1 MAAHMAKSMAPKK
14 RKLKDMSVDEFMKSA
29 IDSDS
34 SDGSSEPEISKKK
47 KTAKSKKPDKKAAS
61 KHKKSLENLE
71 KLDPEFYKFLENED
85 KSLLDFGDD
94 DEEDDENEEEESD
107 EDEDSDE
114 ADKSSF
120 KEDVKEKASG
130 KKSKFKLDLEDLDDY
145 STDEDEEDSS
155 DEDSGKG
162 RFHKLPKKLEVASDD
177 SEEETDGDEED
188 KDEKENTNTVL
199 TKKKQKGTLLTPRLI
214 KNWSKSLETKPTM
227 AVLKEVIAALKAAVL
242 QAGGEGKTNKYVVKG
257 SAVFNAI
264 VRMCLTQVAPALH
277 QVIGLPPITDLQK
290 PIVPASNNKKW
301 VKIRVDVK
309 TYVTYLLKLVSE
321 LSEPTM
327 VNVILKHIHKLVA
340 FYSCFP
346 KIAKVM
352 LKQMISLWSTGED
365 TTRVMAFFCINRL
378 VRIMQTT
385 LLDACIKQMYIAYV
399 KNCKFTSP
407 STLPMINFM
416 QRSMVEIFAID
427 IVHAYQYTFVYIRQL
442 AIHLRNAITTKKQ
455 ESCQAVYNWQ
465 FVHSLGLW
473 VRLLSATHPN
483 PVLEPLIYP
492 LTQTIIGTIK
502 LLPNS
507 RFYPLR
513 FHCVRLMTTLS
524 QATMTFIPVLPFL
537 LEIFEQIDF
546 NKQYKNP
553 SFKPFN
559 FACILKLSK
568 SQLVEKSF
576 KDGVIDQLY
585 ELLLDQLHVHQS
597 SVGFP
602 ELALPAILQLKA
614 FLKKCKVANYC
625 KQIRQILDKVEENS
639 KFITNRRKSFNVNL
653 ADTKT
658 IEAWEKKCEEA
669 GTPLGKYYKTWRKLR
684 DRELQHEISAKEQV
698 LDVDDGIPL
707 IVRPKGPQKATAE
720 DKMDFAA
727 LFDKESDES
736 DDEMRFL
743 PKSERTTK
751 SKKTDSDSDDYS
763 DFDSDELEQ
772 LAQSADE
779 DDEDS
784 EEEED
789 DEEEEEAEAD
799 DANASNDDEDI
810 PDVDDVVEDFT
821 MSDSD

>member
-1 MAAHMAKSMAPKK
+1 MAAHMVKGMAAKK
-14 RKLKDMSVDEFMKSA
+14 RKLKDLSVDEFMNSA
-29 IDSDS
+29 FDSDS
-34 SDGSSEPEISKKK
+34 SDDSSKPKVSKKK
-47 KTAKSKKPDKKAAS
+47 KAVKSKKSEMTAS
-61 KHKKSLENLE
+61 KHKKSLEKLE
-71 KLDPEFYKFLENED
+71 KLDPEFYKFLKNED
-85 KSLLDFGDD
+85 KSLLDFADNEGVEDEDDASDEEDEDSSEEDEKKGKKLDLNDLDNYSTDEEGDD
-94 DEEDDENEEEESD
+94 SSDEEDD
-107 EDEDSDE
+107 
-114 ADKSSF
+114 
-120 KEDVKEKASG
+120 
-130 KKSKFKLDLEDLDDY
+130 
-145 STDEDEEDSS
+145 
-155 DEDSGKG
+155 GKG
-162 RFHKLPKKLEVASDD
+162 RVHKLPKKLEVASDD
-177 SEEETDGDEED
+177 SEEDPDDEDDALDAAE
-188 KDEKENTNTVL
+188 EG
-199 TKKKQKGTLLTPRLI
+199 KKKRKGTVLTPRLI
-214 KNWSKSLETKPTM
+214 KNWSRSLETKPTM

-242 QAGGEGKTNKYVVKG
+242 QAGGEGKANKYVVKG

-264 VRMCLTQVAPALH
+264 VRVCLTQVAPALH

-290 PIVPASNNKKW
+290 PIVPANNNKKW
-301 VKIRVDVK
+301 VKIRVEVK
-309 TYVTYLLKLVSE
+309 TYLTYLLKLVSE

-327 VNVILKHIHKLVA
+327 INVILKHIHKLVA

-346 KIAKVM
+346 KVAKVM
-352 LKQMISLWSTGED
+352 LKKMISLWSTAEEA
-365 TTRVMAFFCINRL
+365 TRVMAFFCIIRL
-378 VRIMQTT
+378 VHIMQTS
-385 LLDACIKQMYIAYV
+385 LYDMCVKQMYIAYV

-407 STLPMINFM
+407 TSLPMINFM

-427 IVHAYQYTFVYIRQL
+427 MVRAYQYTFIYIRQL

-455 ESCQAVYNWQ
+455 ENCQAVYNWQ
-465 FVHSLGLW
+465 FIHSLGLW

-492 LTQTIIGTIK
+492 LTQTLIGTIK

-513 FHCVRLMTTLS
+513 FHCCRLMTTLS
-524 QATMTFIPVLPFL
+524 QATGTFIPVLPFL

-546 NKQYKNP
+546 NKQHKNI
-553 SFKPFN
+553 SVKPFN

-568 SQLVEKSF
+568 SQLLEKSF

-602 ELALPAILQLKA
+602 ELVLPAILQLKE

-653 ADTKT
+653 SDTKY

-669 GTPLGKYYKTWRKLR
+669 GTPLGKYYKSWRKLR
-684 DRELQHEISAKEQV
+684 DRELQHEISAKEQM
-698 LDVDDGIPL
+698 LDVDDGLPVV
-707 IVRPKGPQKATAE
+707 VRPKGPQKATEE
-720 DKMDFAA
+720 DKLDFAA
-727 LFDKESDES
+727 LFDKEDSDDS

-751 SKKTDSDSDDYS
+751 GKKAGSDSDDYS

-784 EEEED
+784 DEDEEED
-789 DEEEEEAEAD
+789 EEDEDDSDGAADDDDEE
-799 DANASNDDEDI
+799 I
-810 PDVDDVVEDFT
+810 PDVDDVVEDFQ

>member
-14 RKLKDMSVDEFMKSA
+14 RKLKDMSVDEFMNSA
-29 IDSDS
+29 FDSDS
-34 SDGSSEPEISKKK
+34 DGDSSEPEIPKKK
-47 KTAKSKKPDKKAAS
+47 KAAKSKKSDMTAATI
-61 KHKKSLENLE
+61 HKKSLEKLE
-71 KLDPEFYKFLENED
+71 KLDPEFYKFLKNED
-85 KSLLDFGDD
+85 KSLLNFADDDVGD
-94 DEEDDENEEEESD
+94 DEEDDEEDEEDD
-107 EDEDSDE
+107 EDDEDTSE
-114 ADKSSF
+114 
-120 KEDVKEKASG
+120 EDVKNG
-130 KKSKFKLDLEDLDDY
+130 KNSKGKLDLADLDDY
-145 STDEDEEDSS
+145 STDEEDEESS
-155 DEDSGKG
+155 DEEDSGKG
-162 RFHKLPKKLEVASDD
+162 RVHKLPKKLEVASDG
-177 SEEETDGDEED
+177 SEESDDDEE
-188 KDEKENTNTVL
+188 EKEEDPTDTAL
-199 TKKKQKGTLLTPRLI
+199 SGKKRRKGTLLTPRMI
-214 KNWSKSLETKPTM
+214 KNWSRNLETKPTM
-227 AVLKEVIAALKAAVL
+227 AVLKEVIAALRAAVL
-242 QAGGEGKTNKYVVKG
+242 QAGGEGKTDKYVVKG
-257 SAVFNAI
+257 SAVFNDI
-264 VRMCLTQVAPALH
+264 VRVCLTQVAPALH
-277 QVIGLPPITDLQK
+277 QVIGLPPLTDLQK
-290 PIVPASNNKKW
+290 PIVPANNNKKW

-309 TYVTYLLKLVSE
+309 TYLTYLLKLVSE

-327 VNVILKHIHKLVA
+327 INVILKHIHKLVA

-352 LKQMISLWSTGED
+352 LKKMISLWSTAEEA
-365 TTRVMAFFCINRL
+365 TRVMAFFCIIRL
-378 VRIMQTT
+378 VHILQTT
-385 LLDACIKQMYIAYV
+385 LYDMCVKQMYIAYV

-407 STLPMINFM
+407 TTLPMINFM

-427 IVHAYQYTFVYIRQL
+427 VVRAYQYTFVYVRQL

-455 ESCQAVYNWQ
+455 ENCQAVYNWQ
-465 FVHSLGLW
+465 FIHSLGLW

-492 LTQTIIGTIK
+492 LTQTLIGTIK

-507 RFYPLR
+507 RYYPLR

-524 QATMTFIPVLPFL
+524 QATSTFIPVLPFL
-537 LEIFEQIDF
+537 LEVFEQIDF
-546 NKQYKNP
+546 NKQHKNP

-602 ELALPAILQLKA
+602 ELALPAILQLKD
-614 FLKKCKVANYC
+614 FLKKCKIANYC
-625 KQIRQILDKVEENS
+625 KQIRQIVDKVEENS

-653 ADTKT
+653 ADTKS

-684 DRELQHEISAKEQV
+684 DRELQHEISAKEQI
-698 LDVDDGIPL
+698 LDVDDGLPVV
-707 IVRPKGPQKATAE
+707 VRPKGPQKATEE

-727 LFDKESDES
+727 LFDNDSDES

-751 SKKTDSDSDDYS
+751 AKKAGSDSDDYS

-784 EEEED
+784 
-789 DEEEEEAEAD
+789 DEEEEQEEEHD
-799 DANASNDDEDI
+799 ESNPSNSDDDEDI
-810 PDVDDVVEDFT
+810 PDVDDVVEDFE